1 MVQII
6 RKWNGTE
13 AKVMDLSCAVAAI
26 LYSIVSMKKQK
37 YKKAASLPVQTK
49 KSIDELMGAKY
60 LRAYITTNG
69 GTRFA

>member
-1 MVQII
+1 M
-6 RKWNGTE
+6 
-13 AKVMDLSCAVAAI
+13 AAI